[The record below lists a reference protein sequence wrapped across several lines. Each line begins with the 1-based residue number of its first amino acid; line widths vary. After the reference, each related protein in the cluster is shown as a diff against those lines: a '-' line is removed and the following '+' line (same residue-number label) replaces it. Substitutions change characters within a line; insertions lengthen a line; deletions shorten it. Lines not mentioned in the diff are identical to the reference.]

1 MIYLYGYLG
10 VGVALFAWVY
20 LANLWKARR
29 GERTQAGPLDRIR
42 VAHTNL
48 WDRALDE
55 IVVPVLGFGWVVSCW
70 PWCAYWKVKERIWGV
85 DTPAPG
91 DGPAYAVEPAH
102 LLKRLAIDEVE
113 ARETVFDPLGAA
125 PNLPFGHLNAAWRAF
140 VDGRAEDD
148 ELWSFSADWR
158 TVWGNMER
166 RAGYVLV
173 RASEP
178 GEHFLT
184 MWKDLPQEA
193 GCGHSRCTVRIE
205 GDTVIFEDFA
215 GDATRTAPKL
225 RFAFPRNH
233 YELFCKAISEQ
244 SAQLSHRR

>member
-29 GERTQAGPLDRIR
+29 GERTQAGPLDGIR

-85 DTPAPG
+85 DTPAPV
-91 DGPAYAVEPAH
+91 DEPAFAVEPAH

-125 PNLPFGHLNAAWRAF
+125 PNLPFGHLHAAWRAF

-148 ELWSFSADWR
+148 ELWSFSADCR
-158 TVWGNMER
+158 TVWGTPER

-173 RASEP
+173 RAGEP

-184 MWKDLPQEA
+184 MWKDLPQETEA
-193 GCGHSRCTVRIE
+193 VGSADVGIVKYIS
-205 GDTVIFEDFA
+205 GWL
-215 GDATRTAPKL
+215 RTNAD
-225 RFAFPRNH
+225 
-233 YELFCKAISEQ
+233 
-244 SAQLSHRR
+244 